1 MRGAAARRLAI
12 AAIALAM
19 PAAAERIRSFDVF
32 VDVHADGT
40 LAVEERIRWD
50 FEGASKHGIYREIPI
65 VYERPGSADFHIGLR
80 VDRVSDANATPWPVY
95 STTAGGYARIRIGD
109 PARTLTGVQDYWIR
123 YRVTRAVLFFDDHD
137 ELYWNAT
144 GDEWQVPI
152 DHAAVHVTIPPVG
165 DRDVRLACYT
175 GPVASRA
182 RACDAVRA
190 GERVDVVGTRAFPP
204 REGMTV
210 VVGLPKGIVAE
221 PTALQRARGW
231 LEDTGGQWLLLP
243 VGILVAMW
251 LLWRVLGRDPKIGDA
266 IAVRYEPPPGLT
278 PAEVG
283 TIFDEFADLDDVTST
298 ILDLA
303 IRGWLRIEETAGER
317 LLFFSR
323 SDYRLVRLPDPPG
336 QTLKAHETEL
346 LAGLFDLYGKSVLVS
361 QLRERFYTHLA
372 EIQRALY
379 TVLSREGGFFAANPE
394 RVRQAHVVVG
404 MAVGLSAFIAYPRFG
419 PLAAASVAVSGVVIA
434 LMGHTMPRRT
444 RKGREAYEHIAG
456 LREFIGRVEAD
467 RLERLG
473 GKTAGTFEKILPFAV
488 VLGVADRWADAF
500 AGIYATPP
508 SWYTGSSTNGRFEPH
523 DLVRTVGRS
532 LDTMGRTLA
541 SRPSSRGSGSS
552 GFSSSGS
559 SGGGF
564 GGGGGGSW

>member
-1 MRGAAARRLAI
+1 MRGRATRGLAV
-12 AAIALAM
+12 AAIALAV

-32 VDVHADGT
+32 VDVRADGT

-65 VYERPGSADFHIGLR
+65 AYERPGSPDYHIGVR
-80 VDRVSDANATPWPVY
+80 VDRVSDENAVVRPAKT
-95 STTAGGYARIRIGD
+95 TTAGGYVRIRIGD
-109 PARTLTGVQDYWIR
+109 PARTITGVQDYRIR
-123 YRVTRAVLFFDDHD
+123 YRVTRAMLFFEDHD

-144 GDEWQVPI
+144 GTEWAVPI
-152 DHAAVHVTIPPVG
+152 DHAEVHVTVPPVG
-165 DRDVRLACYT
+165 DRSMRLDCFT
-175 GPVASRA
+175 GPVGSRA
-182 RACDAVRA
+182 HACDAVRDGA
-190 GERVDVVGTRAFPP
+190 RIDVVGDGALAA
-204 REGMTV
+204 REGLTI
-210 VVGLPKGIVAE
+210 VVGLPKGVVAE
-221 PTALQRARGW
+221 PTALRRFIWWLQDAGAGW
-231 LEDTGGQWLLLP
+231 VLLP
-243 VGILVAMW
+243 FGVLLGLW
-251 LLWRVLGRDPKIGDA
+251 LLWRRLGRDPKIGDA

-283 TIFDEFADLDDVTST
+283 TIFDESADVDDVTST

-303 IRGWLRIEETAGER
+303 IRGWLRIEEVTGR
-317 LLFFSR
+317 QLLFFSR
-323 SDYRLVRLPDPPG
+323 SDYRLVRLPDPAG
-336 QTLKAHETEL
+336 QSLKAHEAEL
-346 LAGLFDLYGKSVLVS
+346 LAGLFASGGTSVLVS
-361 QLRERFYTHLA
+361 ELRERFYTHLA
-372 EIQRALY
+372 KIQSALY
-379 TVLSREGGFFAANPE
+379 TVLSRDGGFFAVNPQ
-394 RVRQAHVVVG
+394 RIRQAHVVVG
-404 MAVGLSAFIAYPRFG
+404 VVVGLCAFPAFPRFG
-419 PLAAASVAVSGVVIA
+419 PVAAASLAVSGFIIA
-434 LMGHTMPRRT
+434 VMGRAMPRRT

-473 GKTAGTFEKILPFAV
+473 GKTAGTFEKVLPFAI

-508 SWYTGSSTNGRFEPH
+508 TWYSGTSMNGFEPH
-523 DLVRTVGRS
+523 DVVRSVGRS

-541 SRPSSRGSGSS
+541 SRPSSSGSGSS